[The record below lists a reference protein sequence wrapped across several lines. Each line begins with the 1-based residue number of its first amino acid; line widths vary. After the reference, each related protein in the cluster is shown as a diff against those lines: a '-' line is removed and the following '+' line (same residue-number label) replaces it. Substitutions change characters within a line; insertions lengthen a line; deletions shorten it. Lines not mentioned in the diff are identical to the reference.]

1 MCHIIKLNKK
11 TNKFEKSIIN
21 LVDNG
26 TWALWTGMSD
36 KDSEIK
42 YALNTGSEYYFLDED
57 GKIISVN
64 KSLDNFKR
72 KDIARFAEMKICQVC
87 K

>member
-1 MCHIIKLNKK
+1 MTKSINYWNIWTLDKKILTAVFNCINLWQHIEVILAFCYNGIIIRGFYMCHIIKLNKK

-36 KDSEIK
+36 
-42 YALNTGSEYYFLDED
+42 
-57 GKIISVN
+57 
-64 KSLDNFKR
+64 
-72 KDIARFAEMKICQVC
+72 
-87 K
+87 